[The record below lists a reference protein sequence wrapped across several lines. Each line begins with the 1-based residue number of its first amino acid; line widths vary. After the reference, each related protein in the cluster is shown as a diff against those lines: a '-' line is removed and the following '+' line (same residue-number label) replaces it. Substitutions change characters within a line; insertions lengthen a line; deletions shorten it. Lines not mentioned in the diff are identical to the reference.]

1 MKYID
6 FRRRHSPLET
16 PERDAN
22 YFACYAV
29 RGRWARK
36 WLIRLFIIT
45 ELSFPEK
52 ASTAIVEEEE
62 ELDDKKG
69 LLGKE
74 VFGHEVSWPTRRKWL
89 KDMCLWD
96 TSKS

>member
-1 MKYID
+1 M
-6 FRRRHSPLET
+6 
-16 PERDAN
+16 
-22 YFACYAV
+22 
-29 RGRWARK
+29 
-36 WLIRLFIIT
+36 IRLFVIT
-45 ELSFPEK
+45 EVSFPEK

-89 KDMCLWD
+89 RDICLWD
-96 TSKS
+96 TSKSQEEMEKCYGRFHKLRYVMLPEGRTWPELLQDLLK